1 MIHVMD
7 EKQPSSPPSR
17 RASAPTPLCSGADSK
32 KVCFDE
38 DVTLISVTAR
48 RDMSEEERATIW
60 YTVSGMLPYLPCV
73 MTVSHVFQLV
83 CGFLPLLQFADQF
96 QLFSAAPL
104 VCTQQLNSH
113 NKQDDDFAEI
123 RSDMRRTA
131 RLIHRLPRSLLGSS
145 STRRRFSAND
155 ADDMEICARG
165 LEHLA
170 SRQVLKRLQ
179 DELRT
184 VKDAV
189 LTLQSNPMAYVNNA
203 PAGST
208 EDNAAS
214 NARLATDY
222 SNVVRIAHERALRT
236 ALADAEEA
244 MNYLRVST

>member
-1 MIHVMD
+1 
-7 EKQPSSPPSR
+7 
-17 RASAPTPLCSGADSK
+17 
-32 KVCFDE
+32 
-38 DVTLISVTAR
+38 
-48 RDMSEEERATIW
+48 
-60 YTVSGMLPYLPCV
+60 
-73 MTVSHVFQLV
+73 
-83 CGFLPLLQFADQF
+83 
-96 QLFSAAPL
+96 
-104 VCTQQLNSH
+104 
-113 NKQDDDFAEI
+113 
-123 RSDMRRTA
+123 MRRTA

-179 DELRT
+179 DEQRT

-189 LTLQSNPMAYVNNA
+189 LTLQSNPMAYVDNT

-208 EDNAAS
+208 EVGNDNNAARN
-214 NARLATDY
+214 NARLAIDY

-244 MNYLRVST
+244 MNYLRDST